1 LPHHRHLAPHELLP
15 FSSAATR
22 PRASQLFIGRA
33 THYAHSAADVAL
45 TQSIQP
51 QGEIMK
57 KIVIASLA
65 VLVTTM
71 ALAYEIHH
79 PNLRDAFGATE
90 NAIHHI
96 QEAQAANK
104 GVEFGGHAEKAL
116 EALRHAEQELIAA
129 DQWNDAHHR

>member
-1 LPHHRHLAPHELLP
+1 LINPNK
-15 FSSAATR
+15 
-22 PRASQLFIGRA
+22 
-33 THYAHSAADVAL
+33 
-45 TQSIQP
+45 
-51 QGEIMK
+51 GEIMK

-79 PNLRDAFGATE
+79 PNMRDAYGATE

-104 GVEFGGHAEKAL
+104 GIEFGGHGDKAL
-116 EALRHAEQELIAA
+116 AALQHAEQEIIAA

>member
-1 LPHHRHLAPHELLP
+1 
-15 FSSAATR
+15 
-22 PRASQLFIGRA
+22 
-33 THYAHSAADVAL
+33 
-45 TQSIQP
+45 
-51 QGEIMK
+51 MK

-79 PNLRDAFGATE
+79 PNLRDAYGATD

-116 EALRHAEQELIAA
+116 AALQHAQQELIAG
-129 DQWNDAHHR
+129 DQWNDAHRR